1 MFLSLN
7 NQLSFS
13 PNLADVVR
21 GLAHLELAGRGVRPR
36 GCEVCVVGG
45 GGAPAVPGQRAAHT
59 EAAGAGAGA
68 GAAERGAL
76 GGGVARAVVVAAR
89 GVARVVRELDDGE
102 DVEQPRRPAPAL
114 LLRLLNTPHLW
125 NILATCTPW
134 NSYFHCGGFK
144 EIHLK

>member
-68 GAAERGAL
+68 GAAQLGAL
-76 GGGVARAVVVAAR
+76 VGGVAGAVS
-89 GVARVVRELDDGE
+89 
-102 DVEQPRRPAPAL
+102 PRPARQA
-114 LLRLLNTPHLW
+114 RFVFEGHNCEQRQNWNTRH
-125 NILATCTPW
+125 
-134 NSYFHCGGFK
+134 G
-144 EIHLK
+144 